1 MWMLLHLEWSLY
13 MFSVSHLVKS
23 LARKSAVLCYV
34 KWAVIVSLISFF
46 SEVWIITVQWHWND
60 NLMEFCIS
68 KCFVQTLAK
77 TPSTVMFG
85 STIGHYKLS
94 QRSVYEDFACCQ
106 YLFTFLPI
114 NSLSEF
120 YSRFSHTRLGLTSK
134 KMVTDLC
141 CMFSQFSHLIWLQKK
156 YAKLIGSWV
165 MILLVI
171 WELYR
176 IYIDTTCAINMINLT
191 WWSYISD
198 GRGMGLEC
206 AAGICQT
213 TLTYLTFQC
222 ILKTLLFWHLLEMV
236 ERWLCLVFTLVA

>member
-1 MWMLLHLEWSLY
+1 MFRCVLIKWFVMWMLLHLEWSLY

-134 KMVTDLC
+134 KWWQIYAVCFLN
-141 CMFSQFSHLIWLQKK
+141 FHIWFDC
-156 YAKLIGSWV
+156 
-165 MILLVI
+165 
-171 WELYR
+171 R
-176 IYIDTTCAINMINLT
+176 RNMQN
-191 WWSYISD
+191 W
-198 GRGMGLEC
+198 
-206 AAGICQT
+206 
-213 TLTYLTFQC
+213 
-222 ILKTLLFWHLLEMV
+222 
-236 ERWLCLVFTLVA
+236 